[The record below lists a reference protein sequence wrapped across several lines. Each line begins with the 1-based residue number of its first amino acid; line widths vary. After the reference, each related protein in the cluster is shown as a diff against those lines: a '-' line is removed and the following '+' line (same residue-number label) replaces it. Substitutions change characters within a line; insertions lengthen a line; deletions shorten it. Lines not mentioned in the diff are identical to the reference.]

1 MTSTHVAA
9 LITETPSTMHVH
21 PRSNGE
27 DGQADRNG
35 LVPGM
40 KRVETEVRV
49 IYGDTDQMGI
59 VYHANY
65 LRFFERGRNEFIR
78 ASGISYAEIEGEGFI
93 LPLVESNIRY
103 KVPALFDELLTIE
116 TRVTRVTR
124 LKVMFEYRVF
134 KPATAELKPTD
145 ETGTRVLVAEGF
157 TVHGSLD
164 RNMKPKR
171 IPPGWDVRLMGIES

>member
-9 LITETPSTMHVH
+9 LITETPSTVRME
-21 PRSNGE
+21 P
-27 DGQADRNG
+27 DGRPVDNQE

-93 LPLVESNIRY
+93 LPLIESNVRY

-124 LKVMFEYRVF
+124 LKVAFEYRVF
-134 KPATAELKPTD
+134 KPATAELKAND
-145 ETGTRVLVAEGF
+145 ETGTRVLVAEGI
-157 TVHGSLD
+157 TIHGSLD
-164 RNMKPKR
+164 RNMRPKR
-171 IPPGWDVRLMGIES
+171 IPAGWDKRLMGFDS